1 MKAASRSPFV
11 HGGPVTPN
19 DFLNRRR
26 ELRRLLGRLEKGQA
40 TAVVGQPHTGKTSLL
55 RYVLDKVKRDAIA
68 GDKLDRVW
76 FRDID
81 SHMLS
86 KTFTQE
92 AFWAYV
98 LEPIAV
104 YFTSGELRTLYN
116 LARDNQ
122 FGAFTLMR
130 LFTALDNADLRI
142 VVMLDEFDALLSHP
156 VLNSAEFYG
165 SLRSLSSRFTSL
177 GLVIATRR
185 SLNQL
190 NVDTQEINPHSS
202 PYFNVFTE
210 LRLGPLPKR
219 DVATLLAQASGRFSS
234 QDREFIT
241 LASGRHPYLLQLAGD
256 ILWEIDLEG
265 VQGTERYQQAG
276 EELQLQSERHFTD
289 TWRSWSNAERK
300 VIMAIALAQMS
311 LLAEDHMFE
320 WSNLVEDITD
330 YSPEIRGLEK
340 AGTIVQTGAE
350 NWQITQ
356 RALLWWLADE
366 IKREVRD
373 EESLEAWLEAQE
385 FSGILTMKEKRSLG
399 KVIKQLGGLLSS
411 GASTLIM
418 AFAKGVGE
426 GVGESVARGG
436 VSF

>member
-1 MKAASRSPFV
+1 MSQSPFV
-11 HGGPVTPN
+11 HGGPVAPA

-26 ELRRLLGRLEKGQA
+26 ELRRLLNRLDKGQA

-55 RYVLDKVKRDAIA
+55 RYVLDQVKRDSIVGA
-68 GDKLDRVW
+68 KTEQYW

-86 KTFTQE
+86 KTFNQS
-92 AFWAYV
+92 AFWGHI

-104 YFTSGELRTLYN
+104 YFTDGELRMLYET
-116 LARDNQ
+116 AREND

-130 LFTALDNADLRI
+130 LFTALDGAGVRI

-156 VLNSAEFYG
+156 ILNSAEFYG

-177 GLVIATRR
+177 ALIIATRR

-190 NVDTQEINPHSS
+190 NIKTQEINPHSS

-219 DVATLLAQASGRFSS
+219 DVATLLSHAGKQFNSK
-234 QDREFIT
+234 DRQFIT
-241 LASGRHPYLLQLAGD
+241 LASGRHPYLLQLSAD
-256 ILWEIDLEG
+256 IMWEAEVEG
-265 VQGTERYQQAG
+265 VDDSVKYQQVA
-276 EELQLQSERHFTD
+276 EELQIQSEGHFAD

-300 VIMAIALAQMS
+300 VVMAVSLAQMTM
-311 LLAEDHMFE
+311 LAEDHYFD
-320 WSNLVEDITD
+320 WANLIEDITD

-340 AGTIVQTGAE
+340 SGTIVEVQPGK
-350 NWQITQ
+350 WQVSQ

-366 IKREVRD
+366 IKRQIRD
-373 EESLEAWLEAQE
+373 EASLEAWLESQE
-385 FSGILTMKEKRSLG
+385 LSGILTQAEKRNVQQVLG
-399 KVIKQLGGLLSS
+399 KLAGFLGH
-411 GASTLIM
+411 GATTLIE

-426 GVGESVARGG
+426 GLGESTVRVGL
-436 VSF
+436 